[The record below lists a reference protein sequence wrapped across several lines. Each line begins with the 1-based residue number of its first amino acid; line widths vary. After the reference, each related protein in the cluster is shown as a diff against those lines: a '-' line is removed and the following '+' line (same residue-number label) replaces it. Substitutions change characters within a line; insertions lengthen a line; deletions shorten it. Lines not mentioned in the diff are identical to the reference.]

1 MLKKLTV
8 AERIVVAAIACILG
22 YVFLPFLA
30 QDRHPQ
36 RSRCNSHLKQLG
48 ISLIIYLSDN
58 DERFPTT
65 TWHDEIMPY
74 AKNVNLFSC
83 DAVKKW
89 GYAFNRDL
97 LGRDASKVPDHA
109 NFPMLFETDALA
121 KDVVAN
127 LAARVKVRH
136 GRGSYICRVDSGV
149 RLVRESP

>member
-8 AERIVVAAIACILG
+8 GERIVLAAMACILG
-22 YVFLPFLA
+22 FLLLPLIA
-30 QDRHPQ
+30 QDRHPR
-36 RSRCNSHLKQLG
+36 RSVCTSQMRQLG
-48 ISLIIYLSDN
+48 TSLIMYLGDN
-58 DERFPTT
+58 DERFPTK

-149 RLVRESP
+149 RLVKESP